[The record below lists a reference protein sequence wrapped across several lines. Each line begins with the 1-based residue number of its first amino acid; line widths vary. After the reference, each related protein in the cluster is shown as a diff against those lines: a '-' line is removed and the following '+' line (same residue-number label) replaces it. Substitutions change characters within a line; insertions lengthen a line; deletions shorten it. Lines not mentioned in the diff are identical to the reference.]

1 MSNNR
6 LIDFLALIRF
16 PLGVMAAIS
25 GLAAGFVVI
34 RLQWSTEYSILKIFE
49 VYWVHILVGMP
60 IPALIVWGSMAIND
74 YYDLESDIANNR
86 LDRPLVRKVFT
97 PNLALYSSILMF
109 VLGALLS
116 IVLINL
122 GLLDVNYMVVVFTII
137 FIFIAISYS
146 TWLKKYGFLGNI
158 GVSLSYPAAIILGGF
173 VVGFKNDPNNTVL
186 LTIASFGL
194 LIFFSALGREV
205 LKGIMDVEGDRVQGV
220 KTIAIRYGEKNA
232 ATFTFVLY
240 LISILFAPIPLFLGL
255 KDHTLSMVFY
265 IGCVALMIG
274 INLFTSYRLMKNP
287 SKQNGIKG
295 RKYTKIAFWFAVLG
309 YFASAVVIGI

>member
-1 MSNNR
+1 MSNNK

-34 RLQWSTEYSILKIFE
+34 RLQEPLTFDLVRIFE
-49 VYWVHILVGMP
+49 VYWPNIIVGMP
-60 IPALIVWGSMAIND
+60 IPALIVWASMAIND
-74 YYDLESDIANNR
+74 YYDLESDLTNNR
-86 LDRPLVRKVFT
+86 LDRPLVRKTFS
-97 PNLALYSSILMF
+97 PNVALYSSIIMF
-109 VLGALLS
+109 ILGALLS
-116 IVLINL
+116 VLLINIGEL
-122 GLLDVNYMVVVFTII
+122 EDNYFVVIFTIA
-137 FIFIAISYS
+137 FIFIGISYS

-173 VVGFKNDPNNTVL
+173 VVGFKNDLAVY
-186 LTIASFGL
+186 TIIAFGL

-240 LISILFAPIPLFLGL
+240 LISIVFAPIPLFLGL

-274 INLFTSYRLMKNP
+274 INIYTSYKLMKNP
-287 SKQNGIKG
+287 SKENSIKG
-295 RKYTKIAFWFAVLG
+295 RKHTKIAFWFAVLG